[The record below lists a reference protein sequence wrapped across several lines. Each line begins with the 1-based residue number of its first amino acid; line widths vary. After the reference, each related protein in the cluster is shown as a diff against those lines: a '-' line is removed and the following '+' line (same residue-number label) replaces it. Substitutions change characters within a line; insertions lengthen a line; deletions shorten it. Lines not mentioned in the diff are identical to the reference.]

1 MPEIDRAWVTIDNKL
16 FLWDYVEGCARQPLL
31 SSNLRT
37 EFLPNSEE
45 ISSFSDQP
53 DVITYVATV
62 QPKPGVFIDEIS
74 KLLVL
79 CTPISVLLIGVSVSP
94 VTGQDGRAHKEIKM
108 YATDMS
114 VSTDVEMTSVVGTPD
129 GRIFM
134 CGSQDGCLYEL
145 HYQEK
150 EGWFGKR
157 VQLIN
162 HSVGGVQTLFPKLMG
177 KSDGGQARATCSSK
191 IDCISDRTL
200 SVVVDKKR
208 NVFYT
213 LSSTSIISVYRTNG
227 DKAVQHLQTLSNI
240 YKLAQDKALSSPALS
255 AKNFSIVSIQVIDPI
270 ESRGH
275 IQLHLV
281 AITTNGVRLFFSPQA
296 SPGGYGYSS
305 APGAYKPLGV
315 QHVRL
320 PPTNLL
326 HPDEQINPG
335 HSQTTNSYAL
345 IQASPSPVASRPYIL
360 SAIEN
365 ASYFAGLTIA
375 TQQGDTDA
383 LDYILL
389 LSPDLPKIGSFGQSQ
404 QPPSQQVTSYQVPSY
419 SGYAGPQG
427 SQRPPLTE
435 QATLLPIPGRTWA
448 MCPAPRDPRD
458 EVYSTH
464 DPVVTNELVYQFTEP
479 TREFIV
485 MTNVG
490 LSFLAKRRPIDALK
504 VALEE
509 AMDGNTGSI
518 VHFRDRQVQP
528 FHIDFSHINDITHA
542 KPPFHPYSSQLWQR
556 SDLRHAV
563 SHRSRK
569 HIPRRYP

>member
-1 MPEIDRAWVTIDNKL
+1 MPPATSL
-16 FLWDYVEGCARQPLL
+16 
-31 SSNLRT
+31 SNLGT
-37 EFLPNSEE
+37 DSSIDSEE

-53 DVITYVATV
+53 DVITYAATI

-74 KLLVL
+74 YLLVL

-94 VTGQDGRAHKEIKM
+94 VTGQDGRVHKEIKM

-114 VSTDVEMTSVVGTPD
+114 VSTDVEMTSVVGTAD

-177 KSDGGQARATCSSK
+177 KSDGTQVLMTYFSGADPR
-191 IDCISDRTL
+191 IDRVT

-213 LSSTSIISVYRTNG
+213 LSSNSTISVYKTNG

-240 YKLAQDKALSSPALS
+240 CKLAQDKAPSSPALS
-255 AKNFSIVSIQVIDPI
+255 PKNFSIVSIQVIDPV

-275 IQLHLV
+275 IQLHLM

-296 SPGGYGYSS
+296 SMGGYGYSS
-305 APGAYKPLGV
+305 APGAYKTLGV

-326 HPDEQINPG
+326 HPDEQTNPM
-335 HSQTTNSYAL
+335 HSQAMSSYSL
-345 IQASPSPVASRPYIL
+345 VQANPPPTASRPYIL
-360 SAIEN
+360 SSIES

-375 TQQGDTDA
+375 TQQGDVDT

-389 LSPDLPKIGSFGQSQ
+389 LSPDLPKIGSFGQPPTQ
-404 QPPSQQVTSYQVPSY
+404 QLTSYQASTY

-427 SQRPPLTE
+427 PQRPPLTE

-448 MCPAPRDPRD
+448 MCPAPRDPHD
-458 EVYSTH
+458 EVYATH

-509 AMDGNTGSI
+509 AMDGNTSSI
-518 VHFRDRQVQP
+518 VNFRDRQVACH
-528 FHIDFSHINDITHA
+528 FHID
-542 KPPFHPYSSQLWQR
+542 LWFR
-556 SDLRHAV
+556 
-563 SHRSRK
+563 
-569 HIPRRYP
+569 

>member
-1 MPEIDRAWVTIDNKL
+1 MHH
-16 FLWDYVEGCARQPLL
+16 QPLY
-31 SSNLRT
+31 SSDLGI
-37 EFLPNSEE
+37 NSCPHREE

-62 QPKPGVFIDEIS
+62 QPKSGVFIDEIS
-74 KLLVL
+74 QLLVL

-94 VTGQDGRAHKEIKM
+94 VTGQDGRAHREVKM

-114 VSTDVEMTSVVGTPD
+114 VSTDVEMTSVVGTAD

-162 HSVGGVQTLFPKLMG
+162 HSVGGVQTLFPKLLG
-177 KSDGGQARATCSSK
+177 KSDGARTRMTYFSK
-191 IDCISDRTL
+191 VDPLIDRVT

-213 LSSTSIISVYRTNG
+213 LSSNSTISVYRTNG
-227 DKAVQHLQTLSNI
+227 DKAVQHLQTLSNV

-255 AKNFSIVSIQVIDPI
+255 VKNFSIVSIQVIDPV

-275 IQLHLV
+275 IQLHLM

-296 SPGGYGYSS
+296 SLGGYGYSS
-305 APGAYKPLGV
+305 APGAYKALGV

-326 HPDEQINPG
+326 HPDEQTNTI
-335 HSQTTNSYAL
+335 HSQAMNSYAL
-345 IQASPSPVASRPYIL
+345 VQANPPPTASRPYII

-375 TQQGDTDA
+375 TQQGDVDT

-389 LSPDLPKIGSFGQSQ
+389 LSPDLPKIGSFGQPQ
-404 QPPSQQVTSYQVPSY
+404 QPPVQQVTSYQAPAY
-419 SGYAGPQG
+419 SGYGGPQG

-448 MCPAPRDPRD
+448 MCPAPRDPHD
-458 EVYSTH
+458 EVYATH

-490 LSFLAKRRPIDALK
+490 LSFLAKRRPVDALK
-504 VALEE
+504 VALED

-518 VHFRDRQVQP
+518 VHFRDRQVP
-528 FHIDFSHINDITHA
+528 L
-542 KPPFHPYSSQLWQR
+542 PLPY
-556 SDLRHAV
+556 
-563 SHRSRK
+563 
-569 HIPRRYP
+569 